1 MAVYQSKSVTK
12 DGKSFFYKVQYT
24 TGDSEE
30 TRTKVSKKYATREE
44 AMQAEHDFLIWI
56 VDYKDV
62 PVDMTFQ
69 ELYDK
74 FIEDRK
80 QVCKFTTLATY
91 PNMYKYLKVFMKIKC
106 VDYDIEHFN
115 KWKKQM
121 AANKKICLRYKNDI
135 LKHWKSVLN
144 FGTRWYDFNF
154 LSVYRKMDKFKDP
167 NGLKKE
173 MKYYTLPEFKKFI
186 SGEEDSMWRCYFQ
199 TLYYCGLRCGESRG
213 LMWKDIDFNKKLLSV
228 NRQVID
234 TPKDWDEPY
243 VISDPKT
250 KTSRRVIP
258 ICNVLLDAFN
268 IYKNELELKN
278 QYNINNFVFSPSDG
292 TTPLRDN
299 HILTRKKKIE
309 KATGSKHIR
318 THDFRHSCAS
328 LLINSGGNVSMVA
341 KYLGHSEVE
350 ETLNT
355 YSHMFPSALDDVL
368 NIVNNLKKGNN
379 C

>member
-74 FIEDRK
+74 FLEDRK

-268 IYKNELELKN
+268 IYKNELESKN

-368 NIVNNLKKGNN
+368 NIVNNLKKGQ
-379 C
+379 

>member
-250 KTSRRVIP
+250 KTSRRIIP

-278 QYNINNFVFSPSDG
+278 QYNINNFVFSPSDV

-368 NIVNNLKKGNN
+368 NIVNNLKKGQ
-379 C
+379 

>member
-213 LMWKDIDFNKKLLSV
+213 LMWKDIDFNKKLLSI

-234 TPKDWDEPY
+234 TPKDWDKPY

-268 IYKNELELKN
+268 IYKNELESKN

-368 NIVNNLKKGNN
+368 NIVNNLKKGQ
-379 C
+379 

>member
-74 FIEDRK
+74 FLEDRK

-121 AANKKICLRYKNDI
+121 VANKKICLRYKNDI

-258 ICNVLLDAFN
+258 ICNVLLDSFN
-268 IYKNELELKN
+268 IYKNELESKN

-368 NIVNNLKKGNN
+368 NIVNNLKKGQ
-379 C
+379 

>member
-268 IYKNELELKN
+268 IYKNELESKN

-309 KATGSKHIR
+309 KSTGSKHIR

-368 NIVNNLKKGNN
+368 NIVNNLKKGQ
-379 C
+379 

>member
-154 LSVYRKMDKFKDP
+154 LSVYRKMDKFKNP

-213 LMWKDIDFNKKLLSV
+213 LMWKDIDFNKKLLSI

-234 TPKDWDEPY
+234 TPKDWDKPY

-268 IYKNELELKN
+268 IYKNELESKN

-368 NIVNNLKKGNN
+368 NIVNNLKKGQ
-379 C
+379 

>member
-74 FIEDRK
+74 FLEDRK

-121 AANKKICLRYKNDI
+121 VANKKICLRYKNDI

-154 LSVYRKMDKFKDP
+154 LSVYRKMDKFKDL

-268 IYKNELELKN
+268 IYKNELESKN

-368 NIVNNLKKGNN
+368 NIVNNLKKGQ
-379 C
+379 

>member
-167 NGLKKE
+167 NGLKKEE

-368 NIVNNLKKGNN
+368 NIVNNLKKGQ
-379 C
+379 

>member
-56 VDYKDV
+56 VDYKEV

-234 TPKDWDEPY
+234 TPKDWDVPY

-368 NIVNNLKKGNN
+368 NIVNNLKKGQ
-379 C
+379 

>member
-12 DGKSFFYKVQYT
+12 DGKSFFYKIQYT

-44 AMQAEHDFLIWI
+44 TMQAEHDFLIWI

-74 FIEDRK
+74 FLEDRK

-121 AANKKICLRYKNDI
+121 VANKKICLRYKNDI

-154 LSVYRKMDKFKDP
+154 LSAYRKMDKFKDP

-250 KTSRRVIP
+250 KTRRRVIP

-268 IYKNELELKN
+268 IYKNELESKN

-368 NIVNNLKKGNN
+368 NIVNNLKKGQ
-379 C
+379 

>member
-56 VDYKDV
+56 VDYKEV

-368 NIVNNLKKGNN
+368 NIVNNLKKGQ
-379 C
+379 

>member
-268 IYKNELELKN
+268 IYKNELESKN

-368 NIVNNLKKGNN
+368 NIVNNLKKGQ
-379 C
+379 

>member
-1 MAVYQSKSVTK
+1 
-12 DGKSFFYKVQYT
+12 
-24 TGDSEE
+24 
-30 TRTKVSKKYATREE
+30 
-44 AMQAEHDFLIWI
+44 
-56 VDYKDV
+56 
-62 PVDMTFQ
+62 
-69 ELYDK
+69 
-74 FIEDRK
+74 
-80 QVCKFTTLATY
+80 
-91 PNMYKYLKVFMKIKC
+91 MKIKC

-250 KTSRRVIP
+250 KTSRRIIP
-258 ICNVLLDAFN
+258 ICNVLLDAFK

-309 KATGSKHIR
+309 KATDSKHIR

-368 NIVNNLKKGNN
+368 NIVNNLKKGQ
-379 C
+379 

>member
-74 FIEDRK
+74 FLEDRK

-121 AANKKICLRYKNDI
+121 VANKKICLRYKNDI

-268 IYKNELELKN
+268 IYKNELESKN

-368 NIVNNLKKGNN
+368 NIVNNLKKGQ
-379 C
+379 

>member
-30 TRTKVSKKYATREE
+30 TRTKVSEKYATREE

-268 IYKNELELKN
+268 IYKNELESKN

-368 NIVNNLKKGNN
+368 NIVNNLKKGQ
-379 C
+379 

>member
-121 AANKKICLRYKNDI
+121 VANKKICLRYKNDI

-268 IYKNELELKN
+268 IYKDELESKN

-292 TTPLRDN
+292 TTPLKDN
-299 HILTRKKKIE
+299 HILTRKKKLE

-368 NIVNNLKKGNN
+368 NIVNNLKKGQ
-379 C
+379 

>member
-74 FIEDRK
+74 FLEDRK

-121 AANKKICLRYKNDI
+121 VANKKICLRYKNDI

-268 IYKNELELKN
+268 IYKNELESKN
-278 QYNINNFVFSPSDG
+278 QYNINNFVFSSSDG

-368 NIVNNLKKGNN
+368 NIVNNLKKGQ
-379 C
+379 

>member
-74 FIEDRK
+74 FLEDRK

-121 AANKKICLRYKNDI
+121 VANKKICLRYKNDI

-268 IYKNELELKN
+268 IYKNELESKN

-318 THDFRHSCAS
+318 THDFRHSFAS

-341 KYLGHSEVE
+341 KYLGHSEIE

-368 NIVNNLKKGNN
+368 NIVNNLKKGQ
-379 C
+379 

>member
-74 FIEDRK
+74 FLEDRK

-121 AANKKICLRYKNDI
+121 VANKKICLRYKNDI

-213 LMWKDIDFNKKLLSV
+213 LMWKDIDFHKKLLSV

-268 IYKNELELKN
+268 IYKNELESKN

-368 NIVNNLKKGNN
+368 NIVNNLKKGQ
-379 C
+379 

>member
-268 IYKNELELKN
+268 IYKNELESKN

-355 YSHMFPSALDDVL
+355 NSHMFPSALDDVL
-368 NIVNNLKKGNN
+368 NIVNNLKKGQ
-379 C
+379 

>member
-74 FIEDRK
+74 FLEDRK

-234 TPKDWDEPY
+234 TPKDWDKPY

-268 IYKNELELKN
+268 IYKNELESKN

-368 NIVNNLKKGNN
+368 NIVNNLKKGQ
-379 C
+379 

>member
-74 FIEDRK
+74 FLEDRK

-121 AANKKICLRYKNDI
+121 VANKKICLRYKNDI

-268 IYKNELELKN
+268 IYKNELESKN

-368 NIVNNLKKGNN
+368 NIVNKGQ
-379 C
+379 

>member
-74 FIEDRK
+74 FLEDRK

-121 AANKKICLRYKNDI
+121 VANKKICLRYKNDI

-167 NGLKKE
+167 NGLEKE

-268 IYKNELELKN
+268 IYKNELESKN
-278 QYNINNFVFSPSDG
+278 QYNINNFVFSSSDG

-368 NIVNNLKKGNN
+368 NIVNNLKKGQ
-379 C
+379 

>member
-74 FIEDRK
+74 FLEDRK

-121 AANKKICLRYKNDI
+121 VANKKICLRYKNDI

-154 LSVYRKMDKFKDP
+154 LSVYRKMDKFKEP

-268 IYKNELELKN
+268 IYKNELESKN

-368 NIVNNLKKGNN
+368 NIVNNLKKGQ
-379 C
+379 

>member
-74 FIEDRK
+74 FIENRK

-318 THDFRHSCAS
+318 THDFRHSCVS

-368 NIVNNLKKGNN
+368 NIVNNLKKGQ
-379 C
+379 

>member
-56 VDYKDV
+56 VDYKEV

-234 TPKDWDEPY
+234 TPKDWDVPY

-250 KTSRRVIP
+250 KTRRRVIP

-368 NIVNNLKKGNN
+368 NIVNNLKKGQ
-379 C
+379 

>member
-250 KTSRRVIP
+250 KTSRRIIP

-368 NIVNNLKKGNN
+368 NIVNNLKKGQ
-379 C
+379 

>member
-268 IYKNELELKN
+268 IYKDELESKN

-292 TTPLRDN
+292 TTPLKDN
-299 HILTRKKKIE
+299 HILTRKKKLE

-368 NIVNNLKKGNN
+368 NIVNNLKKGQ
-379 C
+379 

>member
-56 VDYKDV
+56 VDYKEV

-234 TPKDWDEPY
+234 TPKDWDKPY

-268 IYKNELELKN
+268 IYKNELESKN

-309 KATGSKHIR
+309 KATGSKHII

-368 NIVNNLKKGNN
+368 NIVNNLKKGQ
-379 C
+379 

>member
-1 MAVYQSKSVTK
+1 MAVYKSKSVTK

-268 IYKNELELKN
+268 IYKNELESKN

-368 NIVNNLKKGNN
+368 NIVNNLKKGQ
-379 C
+379 

>member
-121 AANKKICLRYKNDI
+121 VANKKICLRYKNDI

-268 IYKNELELKN
+268 IYKNELESKN

-368 NIVNNLKKGNN
+368 NIVNNLKKGQ
-379 C
+379 

>member
-234 TPKDWDEPY
+234 TPKDWDKPY

-268 IYKNELELKN
+268 IYKNELESKN

-368 NIVNNLKKGNN
+368 NIVNNLKKGQ
-379 C
+379 